1 MKPSGNQQFTISIAE
16 IPLTLDLTNC
26 NQELRTRLTERYTD
40 FIVAGPA
47 PLLLNIRVEPGAM
60 YLPLA
65 PTWQVR
71 TSQENGRLN
80 FESHYE
86 RGWVER
92 GDGRA
97 ELVMREE
104 GDPENFLRVI
114 YAWMCLERQALLV
127 HACGVIRGEAGYVFF
142 GPSGDGKT
150 TTTRL
155 SLAYSVLS
163 DDLVILKQAAG
174 EWRVYGVPFR
184 GDLPEAPRSNRNA
197 PLRGIFTLVKDI
209 EHHIEPLKSF
219 EAVAR
224 LASCVPFVMGQ
235 HDTAQRVTDLCVSIN
250 AAVPVRALHFRRDPG
265 FWELI
270 K

>member
-1 MKPSGNQQFTISIAE
+1 MQTTSPQFTISIAE
-16 IPLTLDLTNC
+16 IPVTLDLTNC
-26 NQELRTRLTERYTD
+26 DRDLRARLAEKYAD
-40 FIVAGPA
+40 FIVPA
-47 PLLLNIRVEPGAM
+47 QAPIQISISVEPGTKF
-60 YLPLA
+60 LPFA

-71 TSQENGRLN
+71 TSQQNGRLN

-86 RGWVER
+86 KGWVER
-92 GDGRA
+92 GSRHA

-150 TTTRL
+150 TTASL
-155 SLAYSVLS
+155 SSAFIVLS

-197 PLRGIFTLVKDI
+197 PLRGIFSLVKDTN
-209 EHHIEPLKSF
+209 HHIEPLKSF

-224 LASCVPFVMGQ
+224 LAACVPFVMGQ
-235 HDTAQRVTDLCVSIN
+235 HGSAQRVTDLCVGLN
-250 AAVPVRALHFRRDPG
+250 AAVPIRALHFRRDPG

-270 K
+270 A